1 MICAPEDDLRKGL
14 GALVQVLEVVGEF
27 KHLAR
32 SALTTA
38 DAIVARG
45 SDPGIIGRIVAA
57 SLGAALHAV
66 GQEVQVAATT
76 SCAVVTTARPTHAA
90 ESDVL
95 RCRTHGDLPWSG
107 TIACWRCGHVYQ
119 MLDRTAPRFAS
130 NECPCG
136 LRLMP
141 GAPGETFS
149 AEPICSACFEAI
161 PASVGRAVMKRRKE
175 P

>member
-1 MICAPEDDLRKGL
+1 
-14 GALVQVLEVVGEF
+14 
-27 KHLAR
+27 
-32 SALTTA
+32 
-38 DAIVARG
+38 
-45 SDPGIIGRIVAA
+45 
-57 SLGAALHAV
+57 
-66 GQEVQVAATT
+66 
-76 SCAVVTTARPTHAA
+76 
-90 ESDVL
+90 
-95 RCRTHGDLPWSG
+95 
-107 TIACWRCGHVYQ
+107 